1 MLKSE
6 KEAAVQELKEKFTRA
21 KTAIVAE
28 FSKLDVATVT
38 NLRKKF
44 REGGVEYRVI
54 KNTLARRAPKGT
66 SRELGSDDFSGPIAL
81 ALGYT
86 GVVAPAN
93 ILADVL
99 NDLETIKVRSGVVSR
114 KHID

>member
-6 KEAAVQELKEKFTRA
+6 KEAAVQELKEKFARA

-44 REGGVEYRVI
+44 REGGVEYQR
-54 KNTLARRAPKGT
+54 
-66 SRELGSDDFSGPIAL
+66 
-81 ALGYT
+81 
-86 GVVAPAN
+86 
-93 ILADVL
+93 
-99 NDLETIKVRSGVVSR
+99 
-114 KHID
+114 